1 MKIYELM
8 TWITQNLRTVF
19 HICIATAG
27 KRIYITLLGQR
38 FTLQYGDNTGKYRR
52 LSMEQLN
59 ERLLWLDYQLSILE
73 DVDPEEEMPAD
84 RIAWQDAMEELE
96 EQFDE
101 VLTAMEQRKRQYLP
115 LRKVPA

>member
-1 MKIYELM
+1 MKIYELIS
-8 TWITQNLRTVF
+8 WAAQYLSAAF
-19 HICIATAG
+19 HVCVATAG

-38 FTLQYGDNTGKYRR
+38 FTLQYGDNTRQYSR

-59 ERLLWLDYQLSILE
+59 QRLLWLDYQLSILE
-73 DVDPEEEMPAD
+73 DVDPVEEKPAD

-101 VLTAMEQRKRQYLP
+101 VLSAMERRKQYTL
-115 LRKVPA
+115 LRKAAA

>member
-1 MKIYELM
+1 MKIFELIS
-8 TWITQNLRTVF
+8 WIAQYLSAAF
-19 HICIATAG
+19 HICVATAG

-38 FTLQYGDNTGKYRR
+38 FTVQYGDSTRQYSR

-59 ERLLWLDYQLSILE
+59 QRLLWLDYQLSILE
-73 DVDPEEEMPAD
+73 DVDPEEEKPAD

-101 VLTAMEQRKRQYLP
+101 VLSAMEQRKHYMP
-115 LRKVPA
+115 LRKVAA